1 MPPERQNAPVKLSLP
16 LQFQQDIFTELRGED
31 ELVIL
36 ARGLGLLRLITN
48 LLHFYDAAG
57 NNLVLLVG
65 ANDRENEWIGEALAE
80 HYAISKTPLA
90 RGLKVINT
98 DRATVPMREK
108 IYAEGGILSV
118 TSRIL
123 VVDLLSKL
131 LDPEK
136 VTGLVILHADK
147 IVATSTEAFIIRI
160 YRHAN
165 KSGFLKA
172 FSDSP
177 EPFTTGFSPLANSL
191 RNLFLR
197 KASLWPRFHVTVAE
211 SLEGHRKA
219 EVIELEVPM
228 SDKMREIQNA
238 VLECVELCIGEL
250 KKTNTGLDM
259 ADWTLDSALHR
270 SFDIAI
276 RRQLDPI
283 WHRVSFR
290 TRQIVSDLSD
300 LRAIL
305 HALLTYDA
313 VSFVKYLDTIVTAHS
328 PPPGS
333 TRHNYSPWLF
343 LDAAHVLF
351 QTAKSRVYQGKI
363 GNDAA
368 RSSVTSL
375 PTTLRPVLEEQP
387 KWEVLAEVLEEIE
400 TDAYL
405 NPVNTDESNST
416 VLIMCTDQRIC
427 RQIREYLGTMHTK
440 VEEERKDGADGDAT
454 KQERGRSADVM
465 LRRRLREYI
474 DWKRSLS
481 NVNKN
486 LSTKPANEEAQSGSG
501 RDSRPSTPQGRAPP
515 NKRRRVRGGGAVSTP
530 TAGRQPHSS
539 VQAETEPAEQM
550 SGLLNEIQP
559 TEAEEVQPEEII
571 IDDFEDID
579 DYYELYDMDDLVM
592 VHPFDGDM
600 DEHILEEV
608 RPRYIIM
615 FEPDPAFIRRVEVYR
630 SSHVGRNVRVYFMY
644 YGGSVE
650 EQRYL
655 SAVRREKDSFTK
667 LIKEKSNMAVTLT
680 HDKSLED
687 PQEQFLRTVNTRI
700 AGGGR
705 LTATATPPL
714 VVVDV
719 REFRSALPSL
729 LHGNNMIIVPCQ
741 LTVGDYI
748 LTPDIAVE
756 RKSVRDLLQSL
767 RNGRLY
773 NQAETMLA
781 HYKSPLL
788 LIEFDENKSFTFD
801 AFTSALTP
809 GPGFGNA
816 DFGFSSSG
824 TVTTALSSSNSN
836 LINPS
841 APKSAQHLLVLLTL
855 AFPRLKIIWSSSP
868 YQTAEIFA
876 ELKKN
881 AAEPD
886 PVRAVQIGLDL
897 DVDMDTGTGTGSGN
911 VMTASGIEHRTF
923 NLLPQEMLRAV
934 PGVSPQSLERLI
946 LEKGNIAEVANMSV
960 DELDPIMGKEAARKV
975 VGFFKKSV
983 FEGA

>member
-1 MPPERQNAPVKLSLP
+1 MPPERANVPVKLSLP
-16 LQFQQDIFTELRGED
+16 LQYQQDIFTELRAED
-31 ELVIL
+31 ELVVL
-36 ARGLGLLRLITN
+36 ARGLGLLRLVTN

-57 NNLVLLVG
+57 NNLVLVVG
-65 ANDRENEWIGEALAE
+65 ADDRENEWIGEALAE

-98 DRATVPMREK
+98 DRATVSMREK
-108 IYAEGGILSV
+108 LYAAGGILSV

-123 VVDLLSKL
+123 VVDFLSKL
-131 LDPEK
+131 LDPSK
-136 VTGLVILHADK
+136 VTGMVVLHADK
-147 IVATSTEAFIIRI
+147 ILATSLEAFILRV
-160 YRHAN
+160 YREAN
-165 KSGFLKA
+165 KTGFLKA

-177 EPFTTGFSPLANSL
+177 EPFTTGFAPLATSM

-228 SDKMREIQNA
+228 SDKMRDIQNA
-238 VLECVELCIGEL
+238 VLECVEICIGEL
-250 KKTNTGLDM
+250 KKANTGLDI

-276 RRQLDPI
+276 RRQLDPM

-300 LRAIL
+300 LRSIL

-313 VSFVKYLDTIVTAHS
+313 VSFLKFLDLIVTAHT

-343 LDAAHVLF
+343 LDAADVLF
-351 QTAKSRVYQGKI
+351 QTAKARVYQGKI
-363 GNDAA
+363 SSDVA
-368 RSSVTSL
+368 RSSLTSF
-375 PTTLRPVLEEQP
+375 PTTLQPVLEEQP
-387 KWEVLAEVLEEIE
+387 KWEVVAEVLEEIE

-405 NPVNTDESNST
+405 NPSNVDESNST
-416 VLIMCTDQRIC
+416 VLIMCSDQRTC
-427 RQIREYLGTMHTK
+427 RQLREYLATMHAH
-440 VEEERKDGADGDAT
+440 VGDRKRESSDPGDAVGE
-454 KQERGRSADVM
+454 KKGSAEVM
-465 LRRRLREYI
+465 LRRRLREYL
-474 DWKRSLS
+474 DWKASLS
-481 NVNKN
+481 NVSKN
-486 LSTKPANEEAQSGSG
+486 LSSKPPNE
-501 RDSRPSTPQGRAPP
+501 DSNGATSTPAPGTVNPRAPA
-515 NKRRRVRGGGAVSTP
+515 NKRRRVRGGGAAAGPGRAPNAGIQVEMEPSGQV
-530 TAGRQPHSS
+530 TA
-539 VQAETEPAEQM
+539 
-550 SGLLNEIQP
+550 LLDEIKP
-559 TEAEEVQPEEII
+559 TEVEETQKEEIVVEDL
-571 IDDFEDID
+571 DDMD
-579 DYYELYDMDDLVM
+579 DYYELYDMNDLIM
-592 VHPFDGDM
+592 IHPYDGDM

-615 FEPDPAFIRRVEVYR
+615 YEPDPAFIRRVEVYR
-630 SSHVGRNVRVYFMY
+630 SSHVGRNVRVYFVY

-667 LIKEKSNMAVTLT
+667 LIKEKGSMAVTIV

-705 LTATATPPL
+705 LAATASPPR

-729 LHGNNMIIVPCQ
+729 LHGNNMIVIPCQ

-748 LTPDIAVE
+748 LTPDICVE
-756 RKSVRDLLQSL
+756 RKSIRDLITSL

-773 NQAETMLA
+773 NQAETMLQ
-781 HYKSPLL
+781 HYKNPFL
-788 LIEFDENKSFTFD
+788 LIEFDQNKSFTFD
-801 AFTSALTP
+801 AFASATTP
-809 GPGFGNA
+809 GTSFMT

-824 TVTTALSSSNSN
+824 TSTLSANSS
-836 LINPS
+836 LVNPS
-841 APKSAQHLLVLLTL
+841 SPKSAQHLLVLLTL
-855 AFPRLKIIWSSSP
+855 TFPKLRIIWSSSP

-881 AAEPD
+881 NPEPD
-886 PVRAVQIGLDL
+886 PIRAVQIGLD
-897 DVDMDTGTGTGSGN
+897 MDI
-911 VMTASGIEHRTF
+911 ASSSHPGDIMAAVGIEHRTF
-923 NLLPQEMLRAV
+923 NLLPQDMLRAV
-934 PGVSPQSLERLI
+934 PGVSPNVLERLI
-946 LEKGNIAEVANMSV
+946 LETENIHEVANMSV
-960 DELDPIMGKEAARKV
+960 EQLDPLVGIEAARKI
-975 VGFFKKSV
+975 VGFFRKSV
-983 FEGA
+983 FED

>member
-1 MPPERQNAPVKLSLP
+1 MPPERANVPVKLSLP
-16 LQFQQDIFTELRGED
+16 LQYQQDIFTELRAED
-31 ELVIL
+31 ELVVL
-36 ARGLGLLRLITN
+36 ARGLGLLRLVTN

-57 NNLVLLVG
+57 NNLVLVVG
-65 ANDRENEWIGEALAE
+65 ADDRENEWIGEALAE

-98 DRATVPMREK
+98 DRATVSMREK
-108 IYAEGGILSV
+108 LYAAGGILSV

-123 VVDLLSKL
+123 VVDFLSKL
-131 LDPEK
+131 LDPSK
-136 VTGLVILHADK
+136 VTGMVVLHADK
-147 IVATSTEAFIIRI
+147 ILATSLEAFILRV
-160 YRHAN
+160 YREAN
-165 KSGFLKA
+165 KTGFLKA

-177 EPFTTGFSPLANSL
+177 EPFTTGFAPLATSM

-228 SDKMREIQNA
+228 SDKMRDIQNA
-238 VLECVELCIGEL
+238 VLECVEICIGEL
-250 KKTNTGLDM
+250 KKANTGLDI

-276 RRQLDPI
+276 RRQLDPM

-300 LRAIL
+300 LRSIL

-313 VSFVKYLDTIVTAHS
+313 VSFLKFLDLVVTAHT

-343 LDAAHVLF
+343 LDAADVLF
-351 QTAKSRVYQGKI
+351 QTAKARVYQGKI
-363 GNDAA
+363 SNEVA
-368 RSSVTSL
+368 RSSLTSF
-375 PTTLRPVLEEQP
+375 PTTLQPVLEEQP

-405 NPVNTDESNST
+405 NPSNVDESNST
-416 VLIMCTDQRIC
+416 VLIMCSDQRTC
-427 RQIREYLGTMHTK
+427 RQLREYLATMHAH
-440 VEEERKDGADGDAT
+440 VGDRKRESSDPGNAVGE
-454 KQERGRSADVM
+454 KKGSAEVM
-465 LRRRLREYI
+465 MRRRLREYL
-474 DWKRSLS
+474 DWKASLS
-481 NVNKN
+481 KVSKN
-486 LSTKPANEEAQSGSG
+486 LSSKPPNE
-501 RDSRPSTPQGRAPP
+501 DSNGATSTPAPGTVNPRAPA
-515 NKRRRVRGGGAVSTP
+515 NKRRRVRGGGAAAGPGRAPNAGIQVEMEPSGQV
-530 TAGRQPHSS
+530 TA
-539 VQAETEPAEQM
+539 
-550 SGLLNEIQP
+550 LLDEIKP
-559 TEAEEVQPEEII
+559 TEVEETQKEEIVVEDL
-571 IDDFEDID
+571 DDMD
-579 DYYELYDMDDLVM
+579 DYYELYDMNDLIM
-592 VHPFDGDM
+592 IHPYDGDM

-615 FEPDPAFIRRVEVYR
+615 YEPDPAFIRRVEVYR
-630 SSHVGRNVRVYFMY
+630 SSHVGRNVRVYFVY

-667 LIKEKSNMAVTLT
+667 LIKEKGSMAVTIV

-705 LTATATPPL
+705 LAATASPPR

-729 LHGNNMIIVPCQ
+729 LHGNNMIVIPCQ

-748 LTPDIAVE
+748 LTPDICVE
-756 RKSVRDLLQSL
+756 RKSIRDLITSL

-773 NQAETMLA
+773 NQAETMLQ
-781 HYKSPLL
+781 HYKNPFL
-788 LIEFDENKSFTFD
+788 LIEFDQNKSFTFD
-801 AFTSALTP
+801 AFASATTP
-809 GPGFGNA
+809 GTSFMT

-824 TVTTALSSSNSN
+824 TSTLSANSS
-836 LINPS
+836 LVNPS
-841 APKSAQHLLVLLTL
+841 SPKSAQHLLVLLTL
-855 AFPRLKIIWSSSP
+855 TFPKLRIIWSSSP

-881 AAEPD
+881 NPEPD
-886 PVRAVQIGLDL
+886 PIRAVQIGLD
-897 DVDMDTGTGTGSGN
+897 VDIASSSHTTGDI
-911 VMTASGIEHRTF
+911 MAAAGIEHRTF
-923 NLLPQEMLRAV
+923 NLLPQDMLRAV
-934 PGVSPQSLERLI
+934 PGVSPNVLERLI
-946 LEKGNIAEVANMSV
+946 LETENIHEVANMSV
-960 DELDPIMGKEAARKV
+960 EQLDPLVGIEAARKI
-975 VGFFKKSV
+975 VGFFRKSV
-983 FEGA
+983 FDD